1 MTRMSPNGNL
11 SILAVAA
18 AVSLSTLIWTV
29 YSSRTRSRKMRILL
43 DDIFEFA
50 PDGIF
55 LVAPDGEI
63 LLANKQAEVMF
74 GHEHGELTGKRVE
87 ELIPE
92 RLQEKHIAYR
102 NGYTS
107 QPRARAMG
115 SDLTLFGKR
124 KDGSEFPVDIM
135 LSPLQQKPRP
145 AVMAIVRDITE
156 RTRTEM
162 EKIDATN
169 NVARSVAH
177 DLRNPLAAIAAASY
191 LLDSETKMT
200 EQGRRMLALINRN
213 IWAAERIVSN
223 LLDFSSAVKP
233 KAEEL
238 RIDLLLKD
246 ALAGIVI
253 PSNVNVVDHC
263 EGIVSTRTDQGLLKR
278 AVTNLIANALD
289 SMSNGGTLSLGCRSL
304 NNQIR
309 ITIADT
315 GTGMSAETIAKL
327 GTLFFTTKAKG
338 MGIGFATSKR
348 FVEGAGSTLELTSQL
363 GKGTIVTVKLPRVP

>member
-1 MTRMSPNGNL
+1 
-11 SILAVAA
+11 
-18 AVSLSTLIWTV
+18 
-29 YSSRTRSRKMRILL
+29 
-43 DDIFEFA
+43 
-50 PDGIF
+50 
-55 LVAPDGEI
+55 
-63 LLANKQAEVMF
+63 
-74 GHEHGELTGKRVE
+74 
-87 ELIPE
+87 
-92 RLQEKHIAYR
+92 
-102 NGYTS
+102 
-107 QPRARAMG
+107 MG
-115 SDLTLFGKR
+115 SGLTLFGKR

-145 AVMAIVRDITE
+145 TAMAIVRDITE

-162 EKIDATN
+162 EKIEAIN

-213 IWAAERIVSN
+213 IWAAERIISN

-233 KAEEL
+233 KAEDL

-246 ALAGIVI
+246 VLAGIVI

-263 EGIVSTRTDQGLLKR
+263 EGIVRTRTDQGLLKR
-278 AVTNLIANALD
+278 AVTNLVANALD

-304 NNQIR
+304 NDQIR

-315 GTGMSAETIAKL
+315 GTGMSEETIAKL
-327 GTLFFTTKAKG
+327 GTLFFTTKTKG

-348 FVEGAGSTLELTSQL
+348 FVEGAGGTLELTSQL
-363 GKGTIVTVKLPRVP
+363 VKGKIVTVKLPQVP